1 MEIKNKKSLV
11 IHCGY
16 PKAGSSFII
25 DNIIRLSSS
34 NNAINVNNEANLLN
48 CFEMIKNLSEDDF
61 NKKIVFITD
70 TIYSYINGG
79 ANFFGYE
86 RIFNINENYENKFR
100 FFKRIIGITD
110 NINVELK
117 ISIFFR
123 NQPDLITSQYK
134 ENYFRI
140 IFKNLE
146 YISFNNYISS
156 ITNQTNIN
164 LLKNLDFE
172 DNIKRVYQLFSK
184 KKIFLCTLEELLND
198 PDRVFFKLL
207 EFCDFKKNT
216 SNSVS
221 IKPVN
226 SSSDKKIY
234 NLIKIRMYD
243 YISFKKKFTLSTVI
257 NLLELL
263 LKLIFLQNLLNRT
276 AKISKFK
283 RKHIFDVYYL
293 ANKKLMQRF
302 NTISNDVYKKYF
314 YIE

>member
-1 MEIKNKKSLV
+1 MEIKNKKCLV

-25 DNIIRLSSS
+25 ENIIRLSSS

-61 NKKIVFITD
+61 NEKIVFITD
-70 TIYSYINGG
+70 TIYSFIFGDT
-79 ANFFGYE
+79 NFFGYE

-123 NQPDLITSQYK
+123 NQPDLIASQYK

-140 IFKNLE
+140 IFKNLK
-146 YISFNNYISS
+146 YISFQNYISS
-156 ITNQTNIN
+156 ITNQTNID

-172 DNIKRVYQLFSK
+172 DNVKRVCPLFPK
-184 KKIFLCTLEELLND
+184 KNIFLCTLEELLID
-198 PDRVFFKLL
+198 PDRIFHELL
-207 EFCDFKKNT
+207 EFCNFKKNT
-216 SNSVS
+216 SNYIS

-226 SSSDKKIY
+226 SSSDKKIL
-234 NLIKIRMYD
+234 NLIGIRIYD
-243 YISFKKKFTLSTVI
+243 YVSFKKKFTISTVI

-263 LKLIFLQNLLNRT
+263 LKFIFLQNLLNRT
-276 AKISKFK
+276 AKISKSE
-283 RKHIFDVYYL
+283 RKHISEVYYL
-293 ANKKLMQRF
+293 ANKKLMRRF
-302 NTISNDVYKKYF
+302 NIISNNVYEKYF